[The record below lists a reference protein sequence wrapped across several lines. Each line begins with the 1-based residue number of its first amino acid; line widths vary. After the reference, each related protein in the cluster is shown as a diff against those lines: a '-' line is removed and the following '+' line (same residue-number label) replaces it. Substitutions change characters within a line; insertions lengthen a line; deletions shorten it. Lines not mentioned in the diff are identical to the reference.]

1 MNPSS
6 TTGWTWIPIPVWHP
20 DRRRSGQGF
29 RRWTRPW
36 TGPPWKLLVFS
47 IFSSH
52 RYHRYLCWNCVVPWL
67 QVERKRCVKFNEKTG
82 RGWVCKETPVSCWIL
97 WSLWK
102 HSRVATPWDNQPCNM
117 QELWAT
123 SIEIGQRLHLEIGN
137 DAGRPLLDRFRFLS
151 LCNYSK
157 RNLYGGCI

>member
-6 TTGWTWIPIPVWHP
+6 TTGWTWIPIPSGIPIDAGLARASGV
-20 DRRRSGQGF
+20 GQGLGQVRRENCWCF
-29 RRWTRPW
+29 RYFP
-36 TGPPWKLLVFS
+36 V
-47 IFSSH
+47 IDI
-52 RYHRYLCWNCVVPWL
+52 YVENCWNCVVPWF

-137 DAGRPLLDRFRFLS
+137 DAGRPLLDRFLS